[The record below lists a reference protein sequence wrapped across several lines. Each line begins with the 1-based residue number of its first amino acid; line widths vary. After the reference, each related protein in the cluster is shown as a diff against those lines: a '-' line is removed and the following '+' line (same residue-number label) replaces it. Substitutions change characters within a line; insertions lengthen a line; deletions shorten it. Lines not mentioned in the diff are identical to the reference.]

1 MGINKVYHQLFPRWE
16 FVHGILNHVAQCQN
30 IIIGSDTEEKLIT
43 KVWFTE
49 TALDKGRIT

>member
-49 TALDKGRIT
+49 TALDKRRIT